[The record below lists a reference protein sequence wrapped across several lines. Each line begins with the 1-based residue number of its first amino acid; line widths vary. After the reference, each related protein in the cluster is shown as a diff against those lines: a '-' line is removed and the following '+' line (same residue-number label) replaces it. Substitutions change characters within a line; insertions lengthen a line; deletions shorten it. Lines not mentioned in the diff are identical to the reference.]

1 MVARMTR
8 SDATFRSSLL
18 TWALVVIQFAVFSF
32 LLVVFVVG
40 LVEHA
45 PLTHRVAL
53 SPLDYYIGIPIA
65 LLLTVAGMGVVEE
78 RVVLLMIGDETGV
91 TIWRRSGRTRIAQG
105 ANQWSPGEEHLQCEV
120 GADGLHRRR
129 GNTSFDRRIPREG
142 LDGDFLEFGKLPR
155 VIPAALWRCQG
166 D

>member
-1 MVARMTR
+1 MKRISIVTA
-8 SDATFRSSLL
+8 
-18 TWALVVIQFAVFSF
+18 ALAIMFM
-32 LLVVFVVG
+32 VG
-40 LVEHA
+40 LGNTA
-45 PLTHRVAL
+45 WGQSSRANIGGRV
-53 SPLDYYIGIPIA
+53 LDAQGAAVPNA
-65 LLLTVAGMGVVEE
+65 EVV
-78 RVVLLMIGDETGV
+78 VIGDETGV

>member
-1 MVARMTR
+1 MTR

-65 LLLTVAGMGVVEE
+65 LLLTVAGMGVV
-78 RVVLLMIGDETGV
+78 
-91 TIWRRSGRTRIAQG
+91 
-105 ANQWSPGEEHLQCEV
+105 
-120 GADGLHRRR
+120 
-129 GNTSFDRRIPREG
+129 
-142 LDGDFLEFGKLPR
+142 
-155 VIPAALWRCQG
+155 
-166 D
+166 